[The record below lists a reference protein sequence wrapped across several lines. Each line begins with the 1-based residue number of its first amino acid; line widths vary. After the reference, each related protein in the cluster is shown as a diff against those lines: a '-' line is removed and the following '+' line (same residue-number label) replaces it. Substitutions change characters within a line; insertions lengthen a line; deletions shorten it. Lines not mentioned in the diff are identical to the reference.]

1 MAMSDPHPLTQ
12 KIQHSIENPATDD
25 EFDIDREFDTVLADY
40 GFTTSD
46 LGGTVRFD
54 GADPIVASTI
64 RLAGATAI
72 PLMAKSAAMA
82 YLWRTAVDPSRTCP
96 LTCGCAPDGCARSTS
111 SSGSWSSG
119 FRPLRFRRPT
129 RRSR

>member
-1 MAMSDPHPLTQ
+1 MSGSRSSQRESLRTTPMAMSDPHPLTQ

-25 EFDIDREFDTVLADY
+25 EFDIDREFDAVLADY
-40 GFTTSD
+40 GFTRSD

-72 PLMAKSAAMA
+72 VTFALRELSVGDKIVMSAN
-82 YLWRTAVDPSRTCP
+82 
-96 LTCGCAPDGCARSTS
+96 
-111 SSGSWSSG
+111 
-119 FRPLRFRRPT
+119 
-129 RRSR
+129 